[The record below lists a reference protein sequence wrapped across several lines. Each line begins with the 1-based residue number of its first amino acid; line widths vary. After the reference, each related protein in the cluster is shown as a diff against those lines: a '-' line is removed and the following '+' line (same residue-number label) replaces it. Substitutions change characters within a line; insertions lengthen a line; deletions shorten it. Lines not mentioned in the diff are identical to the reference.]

1 MTSGREPAG
10 AWIAKFILPQHPATM
25 LKDIHILLVDVV
37 SLLTAITALIGA
49 VIAFKS
55 RKKAPPKERYASNR
69 MPDNNEMPD
78 DN

>member
-1 MTSGREPAG
+1 
-10 AWIAKFILPQHPATM
+10 M